1 MELFFLCQKFGG
13 FIPIAYLC
21 DKKNELAAHVRLGN
35 SSVYFNSETQLL
47 SLMAGRTLRGCI
59 AQRITKVAKHSNPVI
74 RSLFISTVRLSF
86 HKERVFRLRNTLFSF
101 YSGFTYAI
109 NPFIKSRLLIF
120 LCIFIPLRIK
130 HIKPYIYVAA
140 KTI

>member
-74 RSLFISTVRLSF
+74 RSLFISTVRLSS
-86 HKERVFRLRNTLFSF
+86 HKRGFSF
-101 YSGFTYAI
+101 GKGLFL
-109 NPFIKSRLLIF
+109 FLIVACF
-120 LCIFIPLRIK
+120 LQDCHADSFPQSLEDF
-130 HIKPYIYVAA
+130 V
-140 KTI
+140 

>member
-47 SLMAGRTLRGCI
+47 S
-59 AQRITKVAKHSNPVI
+59 
-74 RSLFISTVRLSF
+74 STADYKDGKALKSCHTEFVHIYGAAF
-86 HKERVFRLRNTLFSF
+86 
-101 YSGFTYAI
+101 FT
-109 NPFIKSRLLIF
+109 
-120 LCIFIPLRIK
+120 
-130 HIKPYIYVAA
+130 
-140 KTI
+140 

>member
-47 SLMAGRTLRGCI
+47 SSMAGRTLRGM
-59 AQRITKVAKHSNPVI
+59 
-74 RSLFISTVRLSF
+74 LSTADYKDGKALKSCHTEFVHIYGRLSL
-86 HKERVFRLRNTLFSF
+86 HRRICQNRHILFF
-101 YSGFTYAI
+101 VPRQA
-109 NPFIKSRLLIF
+109 
-120 LCIFIPLRIK
+120 
-130 HIKPYIYVAA
+130 
-140 KTI
+140 